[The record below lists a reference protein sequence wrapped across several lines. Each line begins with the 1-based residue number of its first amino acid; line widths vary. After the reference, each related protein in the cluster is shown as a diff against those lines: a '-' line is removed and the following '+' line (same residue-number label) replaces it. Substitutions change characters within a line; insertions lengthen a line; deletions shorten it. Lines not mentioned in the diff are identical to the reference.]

1 MWVGNILA
9 DLLERIGPKGLEFA
23 AYSLDYHVLRN
34 YLLVYRRLG
43 KERTLRHM
51 PAYAKKIVENEDYK
65 DIIAKQIAKGEEEKT
80 FADYVREAFLSLQEW
95 K

>member
-1 MWVGNILA
+1 
-9 DLLERIGPKGLEFA
+9 
-23 AYSLDYHVLRN
+23 
-34 YLLVYRRLG
+34 
-43 KERTLRHM
+43 M

-80 FADYVREAFLSLQEW
+80 FADYVREALLSLQEW

>member
-1 MWVGNILA
+1 M
-9 DLLERIGPKGLEFA
+9 
-23 AYSLDYHVLRN
+23 
-34 YLLVYRRLG
+34 LVYRRLG

-51 PAYAKKIVENEDYK
+51 PAYAKKIVEKEDYK
-65 DIIAKQIAKGEEEKT
+65 DIIAKGEEEKT